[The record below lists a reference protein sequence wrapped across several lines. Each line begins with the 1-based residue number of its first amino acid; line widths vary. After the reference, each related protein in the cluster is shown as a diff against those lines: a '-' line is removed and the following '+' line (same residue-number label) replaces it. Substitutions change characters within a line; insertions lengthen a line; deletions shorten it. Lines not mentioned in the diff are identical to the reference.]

1 MDFELTEE
9 QVMLKRM
16 AHEFAEK
23 ELKPVAAEI
32 DKTGEFPWSNI
43 RKMGELGLMGMTI
56 SPDYGGAGMDTICYA
71 IAVEEVSRVCGST
84 GLIMAS
90 HNSLCTEHINIAGSE
105 NQKRKYLP
113 PLAGGEVMGAWG
125 LTEPGAGSD
134 AGAVST
140 TAELRSGEW
149 ILDGRKVFITNGHE
163 AETFVVIASTDR
175 SKGSRG
181 ISSFAVE
188 KGTPGFTLGKKEE
201 KLGLNASVTSELI
214 FENCAIP
221 EGNLLGER
229 NQAFLDVLKVLD
241 GGRISIG
248 AMGLGIAQ
256 GCLEESLEYSKI
268 REQFGQPI
276 SNFQAIQWMLADIA
290 TEIEAAR
297 LLVYKAAYLKDRG
310 KRYKKE
316 ASMCKL
322 YASEV
327 GMRAAT
333 KAIQIHGGYGYTKDY
348 PVERMFRDVKLCE
361 IGEGTSEIQRLV
373 IAREILKAT

>member
-9 QVMLKRM
+9 QMMLKKM
-16 AHEFAEK
+16 VHDFAEK
-23 ELKPVAAEI
+23 ELKPVASEI
-32 DKTGEFPWSNI
+32 DKTGEFPWTNI

-90 HNSLCTEHINIAGSE
+90 HNSLCGEHINIVGNE
-105 NQKRKYLP
+105 DQKRKYLP
-113 PLAGGEVMGAWG
+113 PLAGGEVMGSWG

-140 TAELRSGEW
+140 TAELRGGEW
-149 ILDGRKVFITNGHE
+149 ILNGRKVFTTNGHE
-163 AETFVVIASTDR
+163 AETFVVVASTDK

-181 ISSFAVE
+181 ISSFVVE
-188 KGTPGFTLGKKEE
+188 KGTPGFTLGKKED
-201 KLGLNASVTSELI
+201 KLGLRACVTSELI
-214 FENCAIP
+214 FEDCAIP
-221 EGNLLGER
+221 EENLLGEQDQSFR
-229 NQAFLDVLKVLD
+229 DVLRVLD

-256 GCLEESLEYSKI
+256 GCFEESVEYSKI
-268 REQFGQPI
+268 REQFGHPI
-276 SNFQAIQWMLADIA
+276 NRFQAIQWMLADMA
-290 TEIEAAR
+290 TEIEASR
-297 LLVYKAAYLKDRG
+297 LLVYKAAHLKDQG

-316 ASMCKL
+316 AAMCKL

>member
-9 QVMLKRM
+9 QMMLKKM
-16 AHEFAEK
+16 VHDFAEK
-23 ELKPVAAEI
+23 ELKPVASEI
-32 DKTGEFPWSNI
+32 DKTGEFPWTNI

-56 SPDYGGAGMDTICYA
+56 SPDFGGAGMDTICYA

-90 HNSLCTEHINIAGSE
+90 HNSLCSEHINIVGNE
-105 NQKRKYLP
+105 DQKRKYLP
-113 PLAGGEVMGAWG
+113 PLAGGEVMGSWG

-140 TAELRSGEW
+140 TAELRGGEW
-149 ILDGRKVFITNGHE
+149 ILNGRKVFITNGHE
-163 AETFVVIASTDR
+163 AETFVVIASTDK

-181 ISSFAVE
+181 ISSFVVE
-188 KGTPGFTLGKKEE
+188 KGTPGFTLGKKED
-201 KLGLNASVTSELI
+201 KLGLRACVTSELI
-214 FENCAIP
+214 FEDCAIP
-221 EGNLLGER
+221 EENLLGEQDQSFR
-229 NQAFLDVLKVLD
+229 DVLRVLD

-256 GCLEESLEYSKI
+256 GCFEESVEYSKI
-268 REQFGQPI
+268 REQFGHPI
-276 SNFQAIQWMLADIA
+276 NRFQAIQWMLADMA
-290 TEIEAAR
+290 TEIEASR
-297 LLVYKAAYLKDRG
+297 LLVYKAAHLKDQG

-316 ASMCKL
+316 AAMCKL
-322 YASEV
+322 YASEA

-373 IAREILKAT
+373 IAREILKVT

>member
-1 MDFELTEE
+1 MDFALEEE
-9 QVMLKRM
+9 QIMLKKM
-16 AHEFAEK
+16 VHEFAEK
-23 ELKPVAAEI
+23 ELKPVAPEI
-32 DKTGEFPWSNI
+32 DKTGEFPWDNI

-56 SPDYGGAGMDTICYA
+56 APEYGGAGMDTISYA

-90 HNSLCTEHINIAGSE
+90 HNSLCTDHINIAGNE
-105 NQKRKYLP
+105 EQKRKYLP
-113 PLAGGEVMGAWG
+113 PLAAGKVMGSWG

-134 AGAVST
+134 ASAIST
-140 TAELRSGEW
+140 AAELKGGEW
-149 ILDGRKVFITNGHE
+149 ILNGRKVFITNGHE
-163 AETFVVIASTDR
+163 AETFVIIASTDK
-175 SKGSRG
+175 SKGTRG
-181 ISSFAVE
+181 ISAFVVE
-188 KGTPGFTLGKKEE
+188 KGRPGFTLGKKEE

-214 FENCAIP
+214 FENCVIP
-221 EGNLLGER
+221 EENLLGEL
-229 NQAFLDVLKVLD
+229 NQGFRDVLEILD

-248 AMGLGIAQ
+248 AMALGIAQ
-256 GCLEESLEYSKI
+256 GCLEASIEYSRT

-276 SNFQAIQWMLADIA
+276 SNFQAIQWMLADMA
-290 TEIEAAR
+290 TEIDAAR
-297 LLVYKAAYLKDRG
+297 LLVYRAAYLKDQG

-322 YASEV
+322 FASEA
-327 GMRAAT
+327 GMKAAT